1 METMVLVAGLAVA
14 GLVGIAAAFY
24 FSIRSAGR
32 RDKRMRAAATGRADV
47 GRNPGSRADTTRPNR
62 TIARRVAGPGGPGA
76 PAGRRAGARAGNA
89 RAGDARAGDA
99 RAGDARARDARAGDA
114 RARDARAGD
123 ARARELAGARR
134 MSERPEPAEQAWPE
148 DSWPDDAWPDHPAAQ
163 EAWPED
169 PTAEEAWPQDPVA
182 GGSRAESRPA
192 ARLSREAHA
201 AEIAAKADKPRRRV
215 GFRKGADLD
224 EELWPAETF
233 GGVSDEQFWDDLAS
247 DKPLTTTAR
256 TAEPATARMP
266 KPAPTGRAPKPEA
279 ATARLAAK
287 ARLHKPEAATAR
299 LAATAR
305 SPEPEAA
312 TARLGKPEPAGAW
325 TAQREAG
332 TRSLPVDT
340 GQATDPQVIQA
351 PRGGRRGAGSG
362 PYPSPRT
369 APDPAAER
377 TAIQSAYGATQP
389 VSATPPQGMATP
401 PQGMATPPQGT
412 ATPPQGTSI
421 QPREGRRRRPSSSE
435 EDPLTSAAFALRPS
449 GPVDGRSALRARNR
463 NQDPSGTGS
472 DPVSGGSYGNTP
484 PHPYATPSYGG
495 QSPVTE
501 TMNTPP
507 YGENYGYANGHG
519 AHGAHA
525 APADRPRR
533 AGTGSYQ
540 GTHQA
545 PGSQPGTSSHQATD
559 SHQGTGG
566 HQGTGSN
573 RTGSY
578 STGSYQGTGSYP
590 AGGAYPGNGYS
601 GNGHQRGG
609 YPGNGHL
616 GNGNGHRAPY
626 DPRDDYRR
634 LGHQHLAHVIVC
646 TYPPFCG
653 G

>member
-1 METMVLVAGLAVA
+1 METMILVVGLAVA
-14 GLVGIAAAFY
+14 GLAGIAAAFY

-32 RDKRMRAAATGRADV
+32 RDKRMRAAPTGRADV
-47 GRNPGSRADTTRPNR
+47 GRDPGSRADTTRPNR
-62 TIARRVAGPGGPGA
+62 TIARRVAGPGGPGGPGA
-76 PAGRRAGARAGNA
+76 PAGRRAS
-89 RAGDARAGDA
+89 
-99 RAGDARARDARAGDA
+99 
-114 RARDARAGD
+114 ARAGD

-134 MSERPEPAEQAWPE
+134 MSESPEAAELAWPE
-148 DSWPDDAWPDHPAAQ
+148 DSWPDHAWPDQPAAE

-169 PTAEEAWPQDPVA
+169 PAAEGARPQDPVA
-182 GGSRAESRPA
+182 GGSRPESRPA

-224 EELWPAETF
+224 EELWPTETF

-256 TAEPATARMP
+256 TAEPASARMP
-266 KPAPTGRAPKPEA
+266 KPAPTARAPKPEAAAYQAAKARAPKPEA

-287 ARLHKPEAATAR
+287 ARLAEPEAATAR
-299 LAATAR
+299 LA
-305 SPEPEAA
+305 
-312 TARLGKPEPAGAW
+312 KPEPAGARA
-325 TAQREAG
+325 AQREAA

-340 GQATDPQVIQA
+340 GPTTDPQAIQA

-369 APDPAAER
+369 APDPAVER

-389 VSATPPQGMATP
+389 VSATPPR
-401 PQGMATPPQGT
+401 
-412 ATPPQGTSI
+412 GTSL

-449 GPVDGRSALRARNR
+449 GPVDGRSALRARNSS
-463 NQDPSGTGS
+463 QDRSGTGP
-472 DPVSGGSYGNTP
+472 DPVSGGSYDSTP
-484 PHPYATPSYGG
+484 PYPYATPSYGG

-501 TMNTPP
+501 TMSTPP

-519 AHGAHA
+519 TQGSHGAHGTHGAHA

-545 PGSQPGTSSHQATD
+545 PGSRPGTSSQP
-559 SHQGTGG
+559 
-566 HQGTGSN
+566 GTGSY

-578 STGSYQGTGSYP
+578 PTGSYQGTGSYP
-590 AGGAYPGNGYS
+590 AGGGYPGNGYPGNGSS

-616 GNGNGHRAPY
+616 GNGNGNGNGHRAPY

-634 LGHQHLAHVIVC
+634 L
-646 TYPPFCG
+646 
-653 G
+653 

>member
-62 TIARRVAGPGGPGA
+62 TVARRVAGPGGPGA
-76 PAGRRAGARAGNA
+76 PTGRRAG
-89 RAGDARAGDA
+89 
-99 RAGDARARDARAGDA
+99 
-114 RARDARAGD
+114 ARAGD
-123 ARARELAGARR
+123 ARARELAGARQ

-163 EAWPED
+163 D
-169 PTAEEAWPQDPVA
+169 AWPQDPAA
-182 GGSRAESRPA
+182 GGSRPESRPA

-224 EELWPAETF
+224 EELWPTETF

-266 KPAPTGRAPKPEA
+266 KPAPTGRAPKP
-279 ATARLAAK
+279 R
-287 ARLHKPEAATAR
+287 PEAATAR

-305 SPEPEAA
+305 SAEPEAA
-312 TARLGKPEPAGAW
+312 TARLAKPEPAGGRA
-325 TAQREAG
+325 AQREAG

-340 GQATDPQVIQA
+340 GQATDPQVTQA
-351 PRGGRRGAGSG
+351 PRGSRRGAGSG

-377 TAIQSAYGATQP
+377 TAIQPAYGATQP
-389 VSATPPQGMATP
+389 VSATPPQGMT
-401 PQGMATPPQGT
+401 MPPQGT

-472 DPVSGGSYGNTP
+472 DPVSGGGYGSTP
-484 PHPYATPSYGG
+484 PYPYATPSYGG

-545 PGSQPGTSSHQATD
+545 TNSQQGTSSHQATGG
-559 SHQGTGG
+559 HQATGS

-578 STGSYQGTGSYP
+578 PAGSYQGTGSYP
-590 AGGAYPGNGYS
+590 AGGAYSGNGYS
-601 GNGHQRGG
+601 GNGHPRGG

-634 LGHQHLAHVIVC
+634 LAHQ
-646 TYPPFCG
+646 P
-653 G
+653 